1 VREGPAARAP
11 LHAERA
17 GITVEFTVDGVREE
31 TRQLLLRM
39 GGEDGARV
47 RENAEKLGEAMRASW
62 QQGGEARTQLD
73 DLLRNYVD

>member
-17 GITVEFTVDGVREE
+17 GIKVGFTVDDVREE

-39 GGEDGARV
+39 GGEEGARV
-47 RENAEKLGEAMRASW
+47 RENAEKLGEAMGASW

-73 DLLRNYVD
+73 DLLRKYVD